1 MANEDATKIWTNG
14 YIVLGTSTRIP
25 VQEVSI
31 DLSRDL
37 KEHYNSGVS
46 KPSVLV
52 PGQGKIEFKIKRI
65 FSNTTLMQ
73 IYLNRCSFNMILF
86 NNSNNP
92 GDNTQGESVC
102 SLTGCILD
110 KNSISLGGSGDPV
123 QEDVSGKALDITFNL
138 TEIASMVNAACNGL

>member
-46 KPSVLV
+46 KPSALV
-52 PGQGKIEFKIKRI
+52 PGQE
-65 FSNTTLMQ
+65 
-73 IYLNRCSFNMILF
+73 MILF
-86 NNSNNP
+86 NNSSNP

-138 TEIASMVNAACNGL
+138 TEIASMVNAACNNL